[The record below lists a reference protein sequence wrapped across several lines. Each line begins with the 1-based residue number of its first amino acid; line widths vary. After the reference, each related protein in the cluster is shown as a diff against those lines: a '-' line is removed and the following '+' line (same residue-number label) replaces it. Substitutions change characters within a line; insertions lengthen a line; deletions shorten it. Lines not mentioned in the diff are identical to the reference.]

1 MKKILSILLALIM
14 CLGLFVSCGNDENSS
29 SQSETKSESSSESG
43 EESPSGNEEQSEIK
57 EGTQGLKYLSL
68 PDATLEV
75 FVGTARYVENIVIP
89 EEYNGAKVTKIA
101 EDGFKNLGSLKSIS
115 IPDTVTSIG
124 ARAFENCTSLKSVA
138 IPCDV
143 SEIGNDAFKYCPLE
157 SAVVPVNAISSI
169 PKDLLEKVTILGA
182 KWDNCTIPTGT
193 FADCDL
199 LSIVILPNGAIIK
212 EGAFN
217 NCPLLASIVIPENV
231 TEVEAGAFK
240 NCHLTEVSAPH
251 FALSGLPHDTVKKL
265 TVTTFNEETN
275 STYDFILFTALE
287 ELTLPSGIKRIGYD
301 FEIRNC
307 HTIKRIKLPDTVT
320 SIGSRAFEN
329 CTSLEIIEIPNSV
342 TSIDSFAFNGCKSL
356 KTITIP
362 TTVTQMRSN
371 TFAYCESLETIN
383 CEATKKPDGW
393 DNDWL
398 NRECTATVNW
408 GYAGE

>member
-1 MKKILSILLALIM
+1 MKKILSILLALIL
-14 CLGLFVSCGNDENSS
+14 CLGLLASCGNEENSS
-29 SQSETKSESSSESG
+29 SESESGGQSEFSEESSSES
-43 EESPSGNEEQSEIK
+43 EETSGIEAT
-57 EGTQGLKYLSL
+57 EGLEYLPL

-75 FVGTARYVENIVIP
+75 LVGTARNLEKIVIP
-89 EEYNGAKVTKIA
+89 EEHNGAKVTKIA
-101 EDGFKNLGSLKSIS
+101 EDGFKNLENLKSIS
-115 IPDTVTSIG
+115 IPDTVTIIG

-138 IPCDV
+138 IPQKV
-143 SEIGNDAFKYCPLE
+143 SEIGNDAFKYCSFE
-157 SAVVPVNAISSI
+157 TATIPVNAISSI
-169 PKDLLEKVTILGA
+169 PKEMLKKVTVLGDEI
-182 KWDNCTIPTGT
+182 DNCTITTGA
-193 FADCDL
+193 FADCEL

-212 EGAFN
+212 EGAFDT
-217 NCPLLASIVIPENV
+217 CSLLESIVIPEKIV
-231 TEVEAGAFK
+231 EVESGAFK
-240 NCHLTEVSAPH
+240 NCHLTEVSAPYH
-251 FALSGLPHDTVKKL
+251 ALTGLPHDTVKKL

-275 STYDFILFTALE
+275 SAYDFILFTALE
-287 ELTLPSGIKRIGYD
+287 ELTLPSGVKRIGYD

-371 TFAYCESLETIN
+371 TFAYCELLETIN
-383 CEATKKPDGW
+383 CEATKKPNGW
-393 DNDWL
+393 NNDWL

-408 GYAGE
+408 GYVGD